1 MSKLIFIFDKKF
13 NYIGNT
19 MGLTIAILN
28 WLGPWVVCV
37 QNSGGSKPGVR
48 GIECPAIEWAQSI
61 IGGLTNIDQRYR
73 YLYL

>member
-1 MSKLIFIFDKKF
+1 MSKLISIFDKKC
-13 NYIGNT
+13 NYIENT
-19 MGLTIAILN
+19 MGLVKAILN

-48 GIECPAIEWAQSI
+48 GIECPAIEWSQSI